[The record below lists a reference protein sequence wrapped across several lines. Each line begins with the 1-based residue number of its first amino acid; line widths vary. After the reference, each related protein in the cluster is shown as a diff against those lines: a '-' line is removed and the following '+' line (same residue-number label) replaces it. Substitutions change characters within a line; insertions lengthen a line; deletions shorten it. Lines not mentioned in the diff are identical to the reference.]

1 MRKIKI
7 FYDNNYSKAE
17 EQLNDFV
24 VKNHFSIA
32 DVKYH
37 IFDDAN
43 STVSLLLIYND
54 GKRL

>member
-24 VKNHFSIA
+24 VKNHFSIV

-37 IFDDAN
+37 IFDDAS

>member
-24 VKNHFSIA
+24 VKNHFSIV

-43 STVSLLLIYND
+43 GTVSLLLIYND